1 MSQAALDAQFA
12 RAADAHRRGDL
23 ATAETLCRAIVAAD
37 PRHLRALFALASL
50 HHDRGDFADAEA
62 FAARVIAIDPRIAEA
77 HNLRG
82 LAQSALGRLAE
93 AADSFGAA
101 AARMPDPTDA
111 LYNRGNML
119 FALGR
124 SEDALQC
131 YDAALGRAPDDAV
144 IWNNRGNAL
153 RALNR
158 PAEALAAYDRAISL
172 DPSHAGA
179 HSNRGIVLQT
189 LARDDEA
196 LASFERALA
205 CDPKQ
210 AEPHYN
216 RGIALGRL
224 KRYAEALTNLES
236 ALALQPDHPD
246 AGGAALGMAAILC
259 DWRDWE
265 RRIAAATAQIRGGRA
280 IPPLTVIGFSD
291 DPALQAQ
298 AARNTTTGFAPI
310 AAAAPA
316 IPARAGHS
324 RLRLAYLSADFGN
337 HVVGHTL
344 VDLFEKHDRGRFEL
358 WGISLSPA
366 PDSAIRRRLI
376 AGFDHFLDASAL
388 SDRATALLLRE
399 HEIDIAIDLMG
410 HTDGARL
417 GIFAHR
423 AAPLQVNYFGYPGTD
438 GADFIDYIIGDGT
451 AIPDAL
457 SANFSERIV
466 RLPACYL
473 PSAPIAENLE
483 GSDRRGCGLPDH
495 GFVFCN
501 LNASQKITPAVFEIW
516 MRLLGQ
522 TGGSV
527 LWLYASGET
536 QRNLRREAQALG
548 IDPERLIFAPPLERH
563 LHLARLA
570 AADLF
575 LDTFPYNAHN
585 TATEALWAGVPLIT
599 CTGSS
604 MAARVATSVLA
615 AAGLPELAAPSLA
628 DYEALALALARD
640 PARLSRLRARL
651 AAARAQSPLFARDR
665 YRRDLEAAYLAMWR
679 RHSEGLPPAS
689 FAVPGAT

>member
-1 MSQAALDAQFA
+1 VSQAALDAQFA

-23 ATAETLCRAIVAAD
+23 ATAETVCREIVAAD
-37 PRHLRALFALASL
+37 PNHLRALFALASL
-50 HHDRGDFADAEA
+50 HHDRGDFAAAEA

-82 LAQSALGRLAE
+82 LAQSALGRLAD
-93 AADSFGAA
+93 AAASFAEA

-111 LYNRGNML
+111 IYNRGNML

-124 SEDALQC
+124 FDDALQC
-131 YDAALGRAPDDAV
+131 YDAALRRAPDDAL
-144 IWNNRGNAL
+144 IWNNRGNVL

-158 PAEALAAYDRAISL
+158 PAEALAAYDRAIIL
-172 DPSHAGA
+172 DPSYAGA
-179 HSNRGIVLQT
+179 CGNRGIVLQT
-189 LARDDEA
+189 LGRIDEG
-196 LASFERALA
+196 LASFDRALV
-205 CDPKQ
+205 CNPRD
-210 AEPHYN
+210 AEAHYN

-224 KRYAEALTNLES
+224 KRFAEALTDLES
-236 ALALQPDHPD
+236 ALALQPDHAD
-246 AGGAALGMAAILC
+246 AAGAALGMAAILC
-259 DWRDWE
+259 DWRGWE
-265 RRIAAATAQIRGGRA
+265 RRIAAATAHIRGGRA
-280 IPPLTVIGFSD
+280 IAPLTAIAFSD

-298 AARNTTTGFAPI
+298 AARNATRGFAPI
-310 AAAAPA
+310 VAAAPA
-316 IPARAGHS
+316 IPAHASHS

-344 VDLFEKHDRGRFEL
+344 VDLFEKHDRSRFEF
-358 WGISLSPA
+358 WGVSLSPA

-376 AGFDHFLDASAL
+376 ASFDHFLDASAL

-410 HTDGARL
+410 HTEGARL

-438 GADFIDYIIGDGT
+438 GADFIDYIVGDAT

-457 SANFSERIV
+457 AANFNERIA

-473 PSAPIAENLE
+473 PCAPMLANPARP
-483 GSDRRGCGLPDH
+483 DRRACGLPDH

-501 LNASQKITPAVFEIW
+501 LNASQKITPAVFAIW
-516 MRLLGQ
+516 LRLLQQ
-522 TGGSV
+522 TDDGV
-527 LWLYASGET
+527 LWLYASSET
-536 QRNLRREAQALG
+536 QQNLRREAQARG

-563 LHLARLA
+563 LHLARLT

-604 MAARVATSVLA
+604 MAARVAASVLA
-615 AAGLPELAAPSLA
+615 AAGLPELAAPSLVE
-628 DYEALALALARD
+628 YEALALALARE
-640 PARLSRLRARL
+640 PVRVSALRARL
-651 AAARAQSPLFARDR
+651 AAAREQSPLFARDR
-665 YRRDLEAAYLAMWR
+665 YRRDLEAAYLTMWQ
-679 RHSEGLPPAS
+679 RHIAGLPPVS